1 MAMVTK
7 TKSKPK
13 EPKAPRPAN
22 ENRKPAAAAVASK
35 KVSDN
40 KFNVVYG
47 GSSKASKVR
56 RCGECEGCTRDD
68 CGQCPACLDK
78 PRFGGKG
85 TKKKACTE
93 RFCRLKAGKVP

>member
-1 MAMVTK
+1 MVTK
-7 TKSKPK
+7 TKPKPK
-13 EPKAPRPAN
+13 EAKAAKATN
-22 ENRKPAAAAVASK
+22 ENSKPAATSAAAPK
-35 KVSDN
+35 KVGDN

-68 CGQCPACLDK
+68 CGQCFACLDK